1 MFSEKTLL
9 NCRGILLDLST
20 PKVMGILNVTPDSFY
35 SGSRVMDEEE
45 VLPAAEKMLKEGAAI
60 LDVGG
65 RSTRPGA
72 GEISQDEELLRVIP
86 AVETIHRNFP
96 EAVISIDT
104 FRGRVADEA
113 AGAGAA
119 MVNDISAGRFDEK
132 LLSAVARLKMP
143 YVLMHM
149 QGTPQTM
156 QQNPFYQNAVKEVFD
171 FLKERMVQLNRLGI
185 HDIIADAG
193 FGFGKS
199 VEHNYALLRNL
210 HVFRSLGVPLLA
222 GLSRKSMICKVL
234 HVHPDQA
241 LSGTIALNA
250 IALMNGAKLLRV
262 HDVREAVHA
271 IGVMAELQKI

>member
-9 NCRGILLDLST
+9 NCRGRLLDLST

-35 SGSRVMDEEE
+35 SGSRVMDDDD
-45 VLPAAEKMLKEGAAI
+45 VLPRAEKMLREGAAI
-60 LDVGG
+60 IDVGG
-65 RSTRPGA
+65 MSTRPGA
-72 GEISQDEELLRVIP
+72 EEISEDEELHRVIP

-96 EAVISIDT
+96 DAVISIDT
-104 FRGRVADEA
+104 FRSRVAEEA

-119 MVNDISAGRFDEK
+119 IVNDISAGRSDEK
-132 LLSAVARLKMP
+132 LLPAVARLQMP

-156 QQNPFYQNAVKEVFD
+156 QQNPFYQDAVKDVFD
-171 FLKERMVQLNRLGI
+171 FLKEKMIQLNRLGI
-185 HDIIADAG
+185 YDIVADTG

-199 VEHNYALLRNL
+199 VEHNYDLLRNL
-210 HVFRSLGVPLLA
+210 HVFRSLGVPLMA

-234 HVHPDQA
+234 QVNPGQA

-262 HDVREAVHA
+262 HDVREAMHV
-271 IGVMAELQKI
+271 IGVIAQLKKT